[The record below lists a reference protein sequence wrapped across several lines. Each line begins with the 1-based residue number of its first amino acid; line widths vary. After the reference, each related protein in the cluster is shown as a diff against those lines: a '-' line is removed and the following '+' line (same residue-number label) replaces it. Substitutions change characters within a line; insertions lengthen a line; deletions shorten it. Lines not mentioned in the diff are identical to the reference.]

1 MRKHLYRFISFE
13 DFINLVINNKDKF
26 VRPSVWDDGYEG
38 YLFSS
43 LDSPEDV
50 RHIVSEMFNNLCPRN
65 YYAIPDNYFRMW
77 HSKCF
82 TYAQCWSEHRETDAM
97 WRCYSYGNRAI
108 RIRSRAD
115 KLLAHVKS
123 IFQENS
129 GFTVYL
135 RKVSYDLN
143 KRSNIEQQI
152 AQMGDSKLTHETY
165 FHKRPAFKHEKE
177 VRLLIADTS
186 LYIRENLSS
195 LGVKWNIA
203 EQVMGKNDEEII
215 EYLTERILS
224 HRIDYK
230 LSSNAN
236 VWVEDAGNISD
247 FLEGVMVHPSAPE
260 WYVNIVQD
268 ICLQKGIHFD
278 GQSQIYKLK

>member
-50 RHIVSEMFNNLCPRN
+50 RHIVSEMYYNLCPRN

-77 HSKCF
+77 HSKWF

-97 WRCYSYGNRAI
+97 WKCYSYRNRAI

-230 LSSNAN
+230 PSSNAN

-247 FLEGVMVHPSAPE
+247 FLEDLLIKV
-260 WYVNIVQD
+260 
-268 ICLQKGIHFD
+268 K
-278 GQSQIYKLK
+278 

>member
-50 RHIVSEMFNNLCPRN
+50 RHIVSEMYYNLCPRN

-143 KRSNIEQQI
+143 KRTNIEQQI

-247 FLEGVMVHPSAPE
+247 FLEDLLIKV
-260 WYVNIVQD
+260 
-268 ICLQKGIHFD
+268 K
-278 GQSQIYKLK
+278 

>member
-1 MRKHLYRFISFE
+1 M
-13 DFINLVINNKDKF
+13 N
-26 VRPSVWDDGYEG
+26 
-38 YLFSS
+38 
-43 LDSPEDV
+43 
-50 RHIVSEMFNNLCPRN
+50 
-65 YYAIPDNYFRMW
+65 
-77 HSKCF
+77 
-82 TYAQCWSEHRETDAM
+82 
-97 WRCYSYGNRAI
+97 
-108 RIRSRAD
+108 
-115 KLLAHVKS
+115 
-123 IFQENS
+123 
-129 GFTVYL
+129 
-135 RKVSYDLN
+135 
-143 KRSNIEQQI
+143 
-152 AQMGDSKLTHETY
+152 SKLTHETY

-247 FLEGVMVHPSAPE
+247 FLEDLLIKV
-260 WYVNIVQD
+260 
-268 ICLQKGIHFD
+268 K
-278 GQSQIYKLK
+278 